1 MRIQDSWVIMTS
13 ATRISRL
20 NQIYASV
27 LINAVYQ
34 MKNYP
39 ITLVSNVI
47 SPFSVLIL
55 IILVSHGELLGV
67 AIIGALITS
76 MISSGVNLQI
86 DLSHIKND
94 FKLQDMLISSPTTAF
109 TYMLGMA
116 TAALVNALPALT
128 VLTVLAVLYVRA
140 DWIAL
145 ITILGVFVLIFAFSV
160 ALGFMLS
167 TFSTDIQQNRAFVSI
182 LTVIL
187 ATIAPI
193 YYPIT
198 FIPASIRDIA
208 YLSPATYAAE
218 IAQNSIGTLSLSA
231 SHLELNWIVL
241 LTICVVL
248 FIVAMKKSHWSD
260 P

>member
-1 MRIQDSWVIMTS
+1 MVFMKIN
-13 ATRISRL
+13 RL
-20 NQIYASV
+20 NQVYASV
-27 LINAVYQ
+27 LIDAVYQ

-47 SPFSVLIL
+47 APFSVLIL
-55 IILVSHGELLGV
+55 IILVSHGQLLS
-67 AIIGALITS
+67 ISIEGALITA
-76 MISSGVNLQI
+76 MISSGVTLQI

-109 TYMLGMA
+109 TYTLGMA
-116 TAALVNALPALT
+116 MAALVNALPALT
-128 VLTVLAVLYVRA
+128 VLTILSFLFIHTNVVGLLTVLTVLA
-140 DWIAL
+140 
-145 ITILGVFVLIFAFSV
+145 LIFAFSV

-198 FIPASIRDIA
+198 YIPASIRDIA

-218 IAQNSIGTLSLSA
+218 IAQNAIGDLKLSA
-231 SHLELNWIVL
+231 LDLTIDWIVL
-241 LTICVVL
+241 IAICGVL
-248 FIVAMKKSHWSD
+248 FIIAIKKSHWSD

>member
-1 MRIQDSWVIMTS
+1 
-13 ATRISRL
+13 
-20 NQIYASV
+20 
-27 LINAVYQ
+27 

-39 ITLVSNVI
+39 ITLVSNI
-47 SPFSVLIL
+47 IAPFSVLIL
-55 IILVSHGELLGV
+55 IILVSHGQLLSISIV
-67 AIIGALITS
+67 GALITA
-76 MISSGVNLQI
+76 MISSGVTLQI

-94 FKLQDMLISSPTTAF
+94 FKLQDMLVSSPTSAF
-109 TYMLGMA
+109 VYMLGMA
-116 TAALVNALPALT
+116 MAALVNALPALT
-128 VLTVLAVLYVRA
+128 VLTILSILFIRTSA
-140 DWIAL
+140 
-145 ITILGVFVLIFAFSV
+145 LGVLTVFAVFTLIFAFSV

-198 FIPASIRDIA
+198 YIPASIRDIA

-218 IAQNSIGTLSLSA
+218 IAQNAIGDLPLSA
-231 SHLELNWIVL
+231 THLALDWIVL
-241 LTICVVL
+241 IAISGVIFTIA
-248 FIVAMKKSHWSD
+248 IKKSHWRD

>member
-1 MRIQDSWVIMTS
+1 MK
-13 ATRISRL
+13 ISRL
-20 NQIYASV
+20 SQIYASI
-27 LINAVYQ
+27 LIDAVYQ

-47 SPFSVLIL
+47 APFSVLIL
-55 IILVSHGELLGV
+55 ILLVSHGQLLS
-67 AIIGALITS
+67 ISIEGALITS
-76 MISSGVNLQI
+76 MISGGVNLQI
-86 DLSHIKND
+86 DLSHMKND
-94 FKLQDMLISSPTTAF
+94 FKMQDMLVSSPTNAL

-116 TAALVNALPALT
+116 MSALTNALPALA
-128 VLTVLAVLYVRA
+128 VLTALAVLFVRTSPLGA
-140 DWIAL
+140 ATILAVFAL
-145 ITILGVFVLIFAFSV
+145 IYAFSV

-198 FIPASIRDIA
+198 YIPLPLRYLA

-218 IAQNSIGTLSLSA
+218 IAQNAIGVLNLSGSTLA
-231 SHLELNWIVL
+231 TDW
-241 LTICVVL
+241 VVL
-248 FIVAMKKSHWSD
+248 ISVSCVLVTVVAKKSHWRD

>member
-1 MRIQDSWVIMTS
+1 MRTKFTKKIN
-13 ATRISRL
+13 RL

-27 LINAVYQ
+27 LIDAVYQ

-47 SPFSVLIL
+47 APFSVLIL
-55 IILVSHGELLGV
+55 IILVSHGQLLG
-67 AIIGALITS
+67 ISILGALITA
-76 MISSGVNLQI
+76 MISGGVNLQI

-94 FKLQDMLISSPTTAF
+94 FKLQDMLISSPTSAF
-109 TYMLGMA
+109 TYMVGMA
-116 TAALVNALPALT
+116 MASLVNALPALT
-128 VLTVLAVLYVRA
+128 VLTVLSVLFIRASLFDVLTIFAVFA
-140 DWIAL
+140 
-145 ITILGVFVLIFAFSV
+145 LIFAFSV

-198 FIPASIRDIA
+198 YIPASIRDIA

-218 IAQNSIGTLSLSA
+218 IAQNAIGALSLSA
-231 SHLELNWIVL
+231 SHLEINWFALIA
-241 LTICVVL
+241 ICAAL
-248 FIVAMKKSHWSD
+248 FVIAIKRSHWAD

>member
-1 MRIQDSWVIMTS
+1 MKIN
-13 ATRISRL
+13 RL
-20 NQIYASV
+20 NQVYASV
-27 LINAVYQ
+27 LIDAIYQ

-47 SPFSVLIL
+47 APFSVLIL
-55 IILVSHGELLGV
+55 IILVSHGQLL
-67 AIIGALITS
+67 AISIEGALITA
-76 MISSGVNLQI
+76 MISSGVTLQI

-94 FKLQDMLISSPTTAF
+94 FKLQDMLISSPTSAF
-109 TYMLGMA
+109 TYTLGMA
-116 TAALVNALPALT
+116 MAALTNALPALA
-128 VLTVLAVLYVRA
+128 VLGVLSVLFVRAAPIGVVTVLAVF
-140 DWIAL
+140 AL
-145 ITILGVFVLIFAFSV
+145 TFAFSV

-198 FIPASIRDIA
+198 FIPASIRFLA
-208 YLSPATYAAE
+208 YFSPATYAAE
-218 IAQNSIGTLSLSA
+218 IAQNAIGVLSLPTENLA
-231 SHLELNWIVL
+231 IDW
-241 LTICVVL
+241 VVL
-248 FIVAMKKSHWSD
+248 IAVSGILFVVAAKKSHWRD

>member
-1 MRIQDSWVIMTS
+1 MFMKIN
-13 ATRISRL
+13 RL
-20 NQIYASV
+20 NQVYASI
-27 LINAVYQ
+27 LIDAVYQ

-47 SPFSVLIL
+47 APFSVLIL
-55 IILVSHGELLGV
+55 IILVSHGELLS
-67 AIIGALITS
+67 ISIEGALITS
-76 MISSGVNLQI
+76 MISGGVNLQI

-94 FKLQDMLISSPTTAF
+94 FKLQDMLISSPTSAF
-109 TYMLGMA
+109 TYTLGMA
-116 TAALVNALPALT
+116 MAALTNALPALA
-128 VLTVLAVLYVRA
+128 VLTILSFLFIHTSPIGVLTILAV
-140 DWIAL
+140 
-145 ITILGVFVLIFAFSV
+145 FSLIFAFSV

-198 FIPASIRDIA
+198 YIPLPIRYIA

-218 IAQNSIGTLSLSA
+218 IAQNAIGALPLSA
-231 SHLELNWIVL
+231 SNLAIDWIVL
-241 LTICVVL
+241 IAVSCVL
-248 FIVAMKKSHWSD
+248 FAVAVKKSHWRD

>member
-1 MRIQDSWVIMTS
+1 MKT
-13 ATRISRL
+13 SRL
-20 NQIYASV
+20 DQIYASI
-27 LINAVYQ
+27 LIDAVYQ

-39 ITLVSNVI
+39 ITLVSNI
-47 SPFSVLIL
+47 IAPFSVLIL
-55 IILVSHGELLGV
+55 IILVSHGQLLSISIV
-67 AIIGALITS
+67 GALITA
-76 MISSGVNLQI
+76 MISSGVTLQI

-94 FKLQDMLISSPTTAF
+94 FKLQDMLVSSPTSAF
-109 TYMLGMA
+109 VYMLGMA
-116 TAALVNALPALT
+116 MAALVNALPALT
-128 VLTVLAVLYVRA
+128 VLTILSILFIRTSA
-140 DWIAL
+140 
-145 ITILGVFVLIFAFSV
+145 LGVLTVFAVFTLIFAFSV

-198 FIPASIRDIA
+198 YIPASIRDIA

-218 IAQNSIGTLSLSA
+218 IAQNAIGDLPLSA
-231 SHLELNWIVL
+231 THLALDWIVL
-241 LTICVVL
+241 IAISGVIFTIA
-248 FIVAMKKSHWSD
+248 IKKSHWRD

>member
-1 MRIQDSWVIMTS
+1 MFMKIN
-13 ATRISRL
+13 RL
-20 NQIYASV
+20 NQVYASV
-27 LINAVYQ
+27 LIDAVYQ

-47 SPFSVLIL
+47 APFSVLIL
-55 IILVSHGELLGV
+55 IILVSHGQLLS
-67 AIIGALITS
+67 ISIEGALITA
-76 MISSGVNLQI
+76 MISSGVTLQI

-109 TYMLGMA
+109 TYTLGMA
-116 TAALVNALPALT
+116 MAALVNALPALT
-128 VLTVLAVLYVRA
+128 VLTILSFLFIRTNVVGLLTVLTVLA
-140 DWIAL
+140 
-145 ITILGVFVLIFAFSV
+145 LIFAFSV

-198 FIPASIRDIA
+198 YIPASIRDIA

-218 IAQNSIGTLSLSA
+218 IAQNAIGDLKLSA
-231 SHLELNWIVL
+231 SDLTIDWIVL
-241 LTICVVL
+241 IAICGVL
-248 FIVAMKKSHWSD
+248 FIIAIKKSHWSD

>member
-1 MRIQDSWVIMTS
+1 MKVN
-13 ATRISRL
+13 RL
-20 NQIYASV
+20 NQVYASI
-27 LINAVYQ
+27 LIDAIYQ

-39 ITLVSNVI
+39 ITLVSNI
-47 SPFSVLIL
+47 IAPFSVLIL
-55 IILVSHGELLGV
+55 IILVSHGQLLS
-67 AIIGALITS
+67 ISIEGALITS
-76 MISSGVNLQI
+76 MISGGVTLQI

-109 TYMLGMA
+109 TYTLGTAM
-116 TAALVNALPALT
+116 AALTNSLPALA
-128 VLTVLAVLYVRA
+128 VLTVLAFLFIHT
-140 DWIAL
+140 DLIGAL
-145 ITILGVFVLIFAFSV
+145 TILGVFSLVFAFSV

-198 FIPASIRDIA
+198 FIPLSIRPIA

-218 IAQNSIGTLSLSA
+218 ISQNAIGDLSLSTTNLA
-231 SHLELNWIVL
+231 IDWTVL
-241 LTICVVL
+241 IAVSGILFVL
-248 FIVAMKKSHWSD
+248 AIKKSHWRD

>member
-1 MRIQDSWVIMTS
+1 MKKSGS
-13 ATRISRL
+13 SYKISTL

-27 LINAVYQ
+27 LIDAIYQ

-39 ITLVSNVI
+39 ITLVSNI
-47 SPFSVLIL
+47 IAPFSVLIL
-55 IILVSHGELLGV
+55 IILVSHGQLLGIS
-67 AIIGALITS
+67 IIGALITA

-116 TAALVNALPALT
+116 MAALVNALPALA
-128 VLTVLAVLYVRA
+128 VLTGLAIVLIHASVFA
-140 DWIAL
+140 AL
-145 ITILGVFVLIFAFSV
+145 IVLSVFGLVFAFSV

-198 FIPASIRDIA
+198 YIPASIRDMA

-218 IAQNSIGTLSLSA
+218 IAQNAIGALSLPTW
-231 SHLELNWIVL
+231 HLEVNWL
-241 LTICVVL
+241 ALGAICGVL
-248 FIVAMKKSHWSD
+248 FIIAIKKSHWAD

>member
-1 MRIQDSWVIMTS
+1 MLMKIN
-13 ATRISRL
+13 RL
-20 NQIYASV
+20 SQVYASI
-27 LINAVYQ
+27 LIDALYQ

-39 ITLVSNVI
+39 ITLASNVI
-47 SPFSVLIL
+47 APFSVLVLIL
-55 IILVSHGELLGV
+55 LVSHGELLS
-67 AIIGALITS
+67 ISIEGALITS
-76 MISSGVNLQI
+76 MISGGVNLQI
-86 DLSHIKND
+86 DLSHMKND
-94 FKLQDMLISSPTTAF
+94 FRLQDMLVSSPTNAF

-116 TAALVNALPALT
+116 MSALTNSLPALAVLT
-128 VLTVLAVLYVRA
+128 ALSILFIRTSPIGALTVLAV
-140 DWIAL
+140 
-145 ITILGVFVLIFAFSV
+145 FSLIFAFSV

-198 FIPASIRDIA
+198 YIPLQIRFLA

-218 IAQNSIGTLSLSA
+218 IAQNAIGVLPLSA
-231 SHLELNWIVL
+231 SNLTINWIVL
-241 LTICVVL
+241 IAISCVL
-248 FIVAMKKSHWSD
+248 FAIVVKKSHWRD

>member
-1 MRIQDSWVIMTS
+1 MVFMKIN
-13 ATRISRL
+13 RL
-20 NQIYASV
+20 NQVYASV
-27 LINAVYQ
+27 LIDAVYQ

-47 SPFSVLIL
+47 APFSVLIL
-55 IILVSHGELLGV
+55 IILVSHGQLLS
-67 AIIGALITS
+67 ISIEGALITA
-76 MISSGVNLQI
+76 MISSGVTLQI

-109 TYMLGMA
+109 TYTLGMA
-116 TAALVNALPALT
+116 MAALVNALPALT
-128 VLTVLAVLYVRA
+128 VLAILSFLFIHTNVVGLLTVLTVLA
-140 DWIAL
+140 
-145 ITILGVFVLIFAFSV
+145 LIFAFSV

-198 FIPASIRDIA
+198 YIPASIRDIA

-218 IAQNSIGTLSLSA
+218 IAQNAIGDLKLSA
-231 SHLELNWIVL
+231 LDLTIDWIVL
-241 LTICVVL
+241 IAICGVL
-248 FIVAMKKSHWSD
+248 FIIAIKKSHWSD

>member
-1 MRIQDSWVIMTS
+1 QV
-13 ATRISRL
+13 
-20 NQIYASV
+20 YASI
-27 LINAVYQ
+27 LIDAVYQ

-47 SPFSVLIL
+47 APFSVLIL
-55 IILVSHGELLGV
+55 IILVSHGQLLS
-67 AIIGALITS
+67 ISIEGALITS
-76 MISSGVNLQI
+76 MISSGVTLQI

-94 FKLQDMLISSPTTAF
+94 FKLQDMLISSPTSAF
-109 TYMLGMA
+109 TYTLGMA
-116 TAALVNALPALT
+116 MAALTNALPALAVLT
-128 VLTVLAVLYVRA
+128 LLALLFIRASFIGALTVLAVFA
-140 DWIAL
+140 
-145 ITILGVFVLIFAFSV
+145 LIFAFSV

-198 FIPASIRDIA
+198 FIPLSIRAIA

-218 IAQNSIGTLSLSA
+218 IAQNAIGALALSA
-231 SHLELNWIVL
+231 SNIAIDWIVL
-241 LTICVVL
+241 IAVSAVL
-248 FIVAMKKSHWSD
+248 FTVAVKKSHWRD